1 MKRLKNFILPSPILF
16 LLGFLIM
23 VPVQRAESAF
33 FQEFIEYKGKVVDAN
48 NGDPIAA
55 AFLAV
60 EGTNISTVTNNE
72 GEFSLKVPVN
82 ITLATVT
89 ISNLGYQSKT
99 LPISFFN
106 IEDTQIELNETL
118 EELTEVNIFTA
129 TDPKALVRNMFSK
142 AGDNYLD
149 DPVIM
154 NSFYREA
161 IKKGRRNVSLTEAV
175 LKIFKR
181 PYTTTG
187 RDEISIIKARK
198 SVDYERLDTMA
209 LKLRGGPFN
218 TLYSDIIK
226 YPEYLFNVAQLD
238 EYTFTFG
245 PPARIN
251 NRYLYVVNFEMVD
264 KRLPWYFGELYIDAQ
279 TNALVKAN
287 YHLNVDNRTVA
298 SNMFVRKKPGGVK
311 VYPVRVEYQVDYRET
326 GGKWYY
332 GYGSAEL
339 EFVVNWK
346 RKLFNSRYTVN
357 SEMAVTDWQ
366 LNPGDRM
373 RRDDTFITPSVIMAD
388 DVSGFSDE
396 QFWGSNNIIE
406 PEKSI
411 QNAIEKIQKSLQ

>member
-1 MKRLKNFILPSPILF
+1 MKRLKNFILPSPIFF

-23 VPVQRAESAF
+23 VPVQKAEAAF
-33 FQEFIEYKGKVVDAN
+33 FQEFTEYKGKVVDAN
-48 NGDPIAA
+48 NGNPIAA

-82 ITLATVT
+82 ISSANVT

-99 LPISFFN
+99 LPLSVFN
-106 IEDTQIELNETL
+106 TENTRIELNETL
-118 EELTEVNIFTA
+118 EELSEVNIFTA
-129 TDPKALVRNMFSK
+129 TDAKALVRNMFSK

-245 PPARIN
+245 SP
-251 NRYLYVVNFEMVD
+251 
-264 KRLPWYFGELYIDAQ
+264 
-279 TNALVKAN
+279 
-287 YHLNVDNRTVA
+287 
-298 SNMFVRKKPGGVK
+298 
-311 VYPVRVEYQVDYRET
+311 
-326 GGKWYY
+326 
-332 GYGSAEL
+332 
-339 EFVVNWK
+339 
-346 RKLFNSRYTVN
+346 
-357 SEMAVTDWQ
+357 
-366 LNPGDRM
+366 
-373 RRDDTFITPSVIMAD
+373 
-388 DVSGFSDE
+388 
-396 QFWGSNNIIE
+396 
-406 PEKSI
+406 
-411 QNAIEKIQKSLQ
+411 

>member
-1 MKRLKNFILPSPILF
+1 MKAIKKFILSPPLIFF
-16 LLGFLIM
+16 LGLLTMLPLQG
-23 VPVQRAESAF
+23 VNA
-33 FQEFIEYKGKVVDAN
+33 QEFIEYKGIVVESGTGN
-48 NGDPIAA
+48 SIAS

-60 EGTNISTVTNNE
+60 NGTNISTVTNSE

-82 ITLATVT
+82 ISSATVT
-89 ISNLGYQSKT
+89 ISNLGFQSKT
-99 LPISFFN
+99 YPLSFFN
-106 IEDTQIELNETL
+106 TEITRIELNETL
-118 EELTEVNIFTA
+118 EELSEVNIFNA
-129 TDPKALVRNMFSK
+129 TDAKTLVRNMFAK

-149 DPVIM
+149 DPVLM
-154 NSFYREA
+154 NSFYRES

-175 LKIFKR
+175 LKIYKR
-181 PYTTTG
+181 PYTATG
-187 RDEISIIKARK
+187 RDEISITKARK

-226 YPEYLFNVAQLD
+226 YPEYLFNVEQMD
-238 EYTFTFG
+238 EYTFSFG
-245 PPARIN
+245 SPARIN

-311 VYPVRVEYQVDYRET
+311 VYPVRVEYRIDYRET

-366 LNPGDRM
+366 VNPGDRV
-373 RRDDTFITPSVIMAD
+373 RRDDSFISPSVIMTD

-396 QFWGSNNIIE
+396 QFWGANNIIE

-411 QNAIEKIQKSLQ
+411 QNAIEKIQKSIQ

>member
-1 MKRLKNFILPSPILF
+1 MFPLHAIN
-16 LLGFLIM
+16 
-23 VPVQRAESAF
+23 A
-33 FQEFIEYKGKVVDAN
+33 QEFIEYKGKVVESG
-48 NGDPIAA
+48 NGNAIAS

-60 EGTNISTVTNNE
+60 NGTNISTVTNSD

-82 ITLATVT
+82 IKSATIT
-89 ISNLGYQSKT
+89 ISNLGFQSKT
-99 LPISFFN
+99 YPLSFFN
-106 IEDTQIELNETL
+106 TESTRIELNEIM
-118 EELTEVNIFTA
+118 EELSEVNIFTA
-129 TDPKALVRNMFSK
+129 KDAKTLVRNMFAK
-142 AGDNYLD
+142 AGENYLD
-149 DPVIM
+149 DPVLM
-154 NSFYREA
+154 NSFYRES

-175 LKIFKR
+175 LKIYKR
-181 PYTTTG
+181 PYTSTVS
-187 RDEISIIKARK
+187 DEISITKARK

-226 YPEYLFNVAQLD
+226 YPEYLFNVDQLD
-238 EYTFTFG
+238 EYTFSFG
-245 PPARIN
+245 SPTRIN

-264 KRLPWYFGELYIDAQ
+264 KRLPWYFGELFIDAQ

-287 YHLNVDNRTVA
+287 YHLNVDNSTIA
-298 SNMFVRKKPGGVK
+298 SNMFVKKKPGGVK
-311 VYPVRVEYQVDYRET
+311 VYPVRVEYQIDYRET

-366 LNPGDRM
+366 VNPGDRV
-373 RRDDTFITPSVIMAD
+373 RKDDSFISPSVIMTD

-396 QFWGSNNIIE
+396 KFWGANNIIE

-411 QNAIEKIQKSLQ
+411 QNAIEKIQKSIQ

>member
-1 MKRLKNFILPSPILF
+1 MKNIQKFILLPHIVLILSI
-16 LLGFLIM
+16 LLII
-23 VPVQRAESAF
+23 PAQNTTAAN
-33 FQEFIEYKGKVVDAN
+33 FQEFIEYKGKVVESL
-48 NGDPIAA
+48 NGNPIPA
-55 AFLAV
+55 AFLSV
-60 EGTNISTVTNNE
+60 NGTNISTVTNND

-82 ITLATVT
+82 ISSATVT
-89 ISNLGYQSKT
+89 ISNLGFQNKT
-99 LPISFFN
+99 HPLSFFN
-106 IEDTQIELNETL
+106 TENTRIELDETL
-118 EELTEVNIFTA
+118 EELSEVNIFTA
-129 TDPKALVRNMFSK
+129 TDAKALVQNMFSK
-142 AGDNYLD
+142 AGDNYLN

-175 LKIFKR
+175 LKIYKR
-181 PYTTTG
+181 PYTSSG
-187 RDEISIIKARK
+187 RDEISITKARK

-226 YPEYLFNVAQLD
+226 YPQYLFNVDQLE
-238 EYTFTFG
+238 EYTFSFG
-245 PPARIN
+245 SPARIN
-251 NRYLYVVNFEMVD
+251 NKYLYVVNFEMID
-264 KRLPWYFGELYIDAQ
+264 KRLPWLFGELYIDAQ

-287 YHLNVDNRTVA
+287 YHLNVDNRSVA
-298 SNMFVRKKPGGVK
+298 GNMFVRKKPGGVK
-311 VYPVRVEYQVDYRET
+311 VYPIRVEYQVDYRES

-357 SEMAVTDWQ
+357 SEMAVTNWQ
-366 LNPGDRM
+366 TNPGDRVQ
-373 RRDDTFITPSVIMAD
+373 RDKTFISPAVIMAD

-396 QFWGSNNIIE
+396 AFWGANNIIE

-411 QNAIEKIQKSLQ
+411 QNAIEKIQRSIQ